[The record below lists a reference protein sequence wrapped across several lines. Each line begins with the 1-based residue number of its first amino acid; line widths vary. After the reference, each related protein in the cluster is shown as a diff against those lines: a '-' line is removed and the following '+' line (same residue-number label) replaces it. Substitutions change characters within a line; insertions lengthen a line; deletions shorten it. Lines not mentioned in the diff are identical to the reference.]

1 MARLASVAKAGYY
14 PTPERVTEW
23 IGNHLRRDSEGGR
36 LLDPCAGEGT
46 AASYVAGLF
55 QLESYGVELDYERA
69 TQASYKMDHI
79 IADDVDMAKISRE
92 AFELLWLNPPY
103 DALQGKR
110 LEHKFLTHCTPFL
123 APDGILIFI
132 VPQHVIGAKVAGYLA
147 RNYHSLRAYRFPDP
161 EYAEFRQIVVFGVK
175 RAAAS
180 DDADAEQEMLHRAC
194 AGTLPA
200 LDETPDEERQYLI
213 PAPRPVSDFYFYAKN
228 LSDAEMIALMAESG
242 ACTTTAWQEHFDPET
257 ELDSFRPLMRLKQG
271 HLISLIAAGYVQ
283 NIRLERGDESILV
296 KGRTYKKQVENEDE
310 ETKRVTD
317 TFVTELVVLDLKTGE
332 FEHIDDTRKLTA
344 FSEKWN
350 SLLLQQV
357 LDSYPPVY
365 NMDYE
370 TALPPE
376 KVQRLNRLSAHR
388 RLPRRN
394 ICGLFE
400 AQKHVATA
408 LYLLLKKQKSVV
420 LVGEMSTGKT
430 TISTAL
436 AALMGKDAHPVFVMC
451 PAHLVAKWKREI
463 LEILPGSYV
472 EIVERI
478 ADVARFARTVQALP
492 PERMAFAICSKEMAK
507 LGSGTEPAYLQKQQL
522 EFVQK
527 DARDHDAPN
536 IWQWIAAQA
545 PQWIEEA
552 ESADGDAGAAW
563 RGERAEEEEA
573 DDEAEIER
581 LLTPQF
587 LEAAYLESAPSY
599 EPNPEAQLHALR
611 AIPNLQDGYLLL
623 RERIYCAHCGAEVRD
638 AQDRLVTPEYFENKK
653 RFCAECHSP
662 FFQMIHLNQRG
673 KREIDVARLRTIR
686 YPIAEYIRRNLR
698 GFFGLF
704 VGDEVH
710 EAKGHSTDVG
720 YALSALA
727 QACRHTLGMTG
738 TLYGGY
744 SSTLFSLLYRLD
756 PKIPAQYRW
765 HEMQRFIARYGI
777 LEEVTFKD
785 GGNFDD
791 EDEFGVYT
799 GKRRSRT
806 YVRERPGISPE
817 LIVRLLNYTAFV
829 QLADLGYDLVPLTEH
844 LIDLDLAPDHREEY
858 GKLQLQLEQALEEM
872 RESGENPKRILS
884 AYLQSLLGY
893 VNSGHRAE
901 IVRAP
906 DGDVIATA
914 KGLGEDRLYPKEQE
928 MLRLTKANVME
939 GRGVIIYLRQTG
951 TRDISERLRKLI
963 AHAGLPVA
971 VLKSSIASTKREA
984 WIAKQVQSGLKVL
997 ITNMQLVQTGLDLI
1011 DFPTMIFAEP
1021 NYSTFTMQ
1029 QALRRPL
1036 RLTQQKDVRAYYLV
1050 YRNTMESAAVS
1061 LIMEKVAAAVK
1072 VNGDSLEASLMASQA
1087 SADDVLSQLSKVLQ
1101 GTAQVQDL
1109 HELFR
1114 EKEAEAAARRA
1125 LESERLRATAP
1136 ETAEMD
1142 SVIEGGRA
1150 ESTASFSATE
1160 DSQSELLL
1168 DVSEPAAG
1176 FQAALF

>member
-23 IGNHLRRDSEGGR
+23 IGNHLRREADGGR

-46 AASYVAGLF
+46 AASYISGLF
-55 QLESYGVELDYERA
+55 QLESYGVELDYARA

-79 IADDVDMAKISRE
+79 LADDVDMVKISRE

-161 EYAEFRQIVVFGVK
+161 EFADFRQIVVFGVK

-180 DDADAEQEMLHRAC
+180 DETDAEQDALHRAC

-200 LDETPDEERQYLI
+200 LVETPDENQQYLI
-213 PAPRPVSDFYFYAKN
+213 PAPHPVPDFYFYAKN
-228 LSDAEMIALMAESG
+228 LSDAELIALMAESG
-242 ACTTTAWQEHFDPET
+242 ACTTAAWQEHFDPET

-283 NIRLERGDESILV
+283 NIRLTRGDESILV

-310 ETKRVTD
+310 ETTRVTD
-317 TFVTELVVLDLKTGE
+317 TFVTELVVLDLKSGE
-332 FEHIDDTRKLTA
+332 FEHMDDTRKLTA

-350 SLLLQQV
+350 ALLLQQV
-357 LDSYPPVY
+357 LDAYPPIY

-370 TALPPE
+370 TALPPD

-408 LYLLLKKQKSVV
+408 LYLLLKKQKHVV

-430 TISTAL
+430 TVSTAL
-436 AALMGKDAHPVFVMC
+436 AALMGKDANPVFVMC
-451 PAHLVAKWKREI
+451 PSHLVAKWKREI

-478 ADVARFARTVQALP
+478 ADVARFARTVRALP
-492 PERMAFAICSKEMAK
+492 PEQMAFAICSKEMAK

-536 IWQWIAAQA
+536 VWQWIAAQA
-545 PQWIEEA
+545 PQWIEGTERSDG
-552 ESADGDAGAAW
+552 ESNTARRGPYAQAA
-563 RGERAEEEEA
+563 EA
-573 DDEAEIER
+573 DDADEIKEIET

-587 LEAAYLESAPSY
+587 LDAAYLESAPDYASS
-599 EPNPEAQLHALR
+599 PEAQLHALR
-611 AIPNLQDGYLLL
+611 TLPKIQDGYFLI

-653 RFCAECHSP
+653 RFCAQCHSP

-673 KREIDVARLRTIR
+673 KREVDVARLRTVR

-698 GFFGLF
+698 GFFGLLI
-704 VGDEVH
+704 GDEVH

-777 LEEVTFKD
+777 LEEVTFK
-785 GGNFDD
+785 GSGNVDD

-844 LIDLDLAPDHREEY
+844 LVDLDLAPDHRAEY
-858 GKLQLQLEQALEEM
+858 GKLQLQLEQALQER
-872 RESGENPKRILS
+872 RENGENPQRILS

-893 VNSGHRAE
+893 VNSGHREE
-901 IVRAP
+901 IVRDP
-906 DGDVIATA
+906 EGDVIATA
-914 KGLGEDRLYPKEQE
+914 QGLGEDRLYPKEQE
-928 MLRLTKANVME
+928 LLRLTQANVME

-984 WIAKQVQSGLKVL
+984 WIANQVQSGLKVL

-1021 NYSTFTMQ
+1021 NYSVV
-1029 QALRRPL
+1029 RR
-1036 RLTQQKDVRAYYLV
+1036 
-1050 YRNTMESAAVS
+1050 MAV
-1061 LIMEKVAAAVK
+1061 
-1072 VNGDSLEASLMASQA
+1072 
-1087 SADDVLSQLSKVLQ
+1087 
-1101 GTAQVQDL
+1101 
-1109 HELFR
+1109 
-1114 EKEAEAAARRA
+1114 
-1125 LESERLRATAP
+1125 
-1136 ETAEMD
+1136 
-1142 SVIEGGRA
+1142 
-1150 ESTASFSATE
+1150 
-1160 DSQSELLL
+1160 
-1168 DVSEPAAG
+1168 
-1176 FQAALF
+1176 